1 MTTPQNDPMKDALTD
16 KAKIEQL
23 EERLKI
29 TAQLLTVAI
38 AKLGGEI
45 AVTTTE
51 IERSTMGQNIALTPL
66 PNDRGYYAA
75 LVTIDMPGG
84 VG

>member
-1 MTTPQNDPMKDALTD
+1 MSNELDDDNLAHDDSAHTIDVL
-16 KAKIEQL
+16 EQ
-23 EERLKI
+23 RLKI
-29 TAQLLTVAI
+29 VSQLLTCAI
-38 AKLGGEI
+38 AKLGGEM

-51 IERSTMGQNIALTPL
+51 IERSVMGQNIALTPL